1 MNIAKLQAQLQ
12 KVPDQALIG
21 YVQNPDGQVPSY
33 LALAELSRR
42 KEIRK
47 TATPKGP
54 SPTQSVAA
62 QEVSQVEPG
71 VAGLPVRDDMYASE
85 SFADGG
91 IVAFAGGGLS
101 ESDLAYQEAINNT
114 FLDKGYRGLSNM
126 ASGIGGYGM
135 DVLTDLATLP
145 GQARWVRDP
154 VTGKLVH
161 AYETEGWMPR
171 SSDTAPA
178 RVAGKES
185 ANKILEQ
192 SRQEIA
198 PKQTTPAILPY
209 ADPRV
214 TADKNAAQIRADIAA
229 GKYDKKEAP
238 PSAASTKATTPAGIG
253 SLGYDKLKYT
263 PYTVDEAGFD
273 ALMPKERAMRDY
285 AAEFKSELGEDPN
298 RAKLRERLAGMQ
310 SKAAKEEAQ
319 APWMALAEAG
329 LGMAAGKSQ
338 FALQNIAEGGKQGI
352 KSFVD
357 AKDRMVKAEERR
369 FDIESKLAQAERAE
383 QLAAINYGA
392 DSKRADDASR
402 RTIGLEKQRDIARA
416 AEVNAKGKYEE
427 IKDKYAFQQKDKEIE
442 LMDKRIDKQIA
453 SSETQGKRFEL
464 QNQRESLKTIM
475 NEVNDQLKAEQAS
488 MNPDPTKITALQAK
502 FNNAYNALYALAVQ
516 GSGGQ
521 QPSGNRPSLDKFNL
535 K

>member
-21 YVQNPDGQVPSY
+21 YVQNPDGQVPSF
-33 LALAELSRR
+33 LALAELTRR
-42 KEIRK
+42 KDMRK
-47 TATPKGP
+47 SAAPQQAA
-54 SPTQSVAA
+54 PTQTVAQQTVA
-62 QEVSQVEPG
+62 QSEPG
-71 VAGLPVRDDMYASE
+71 IAQLPVRQDMFQEE
-85 SFADGG
+85 SYADGG
-91 IVAFAGGGLS
+91 IVAFQGGGLS
-101 ESDLAYQEAINNT
+101 EADLAYQEAIGNT

-171 SSDTAPA
+171 SSDSAPA

-214 TADKNAAQIRADIAA
+214 TADRNAAQIRADISA

-238 PSAASTKATTPAGIG
+238 PAAASTKATAPAGIS

-263 PYTVDEAGFD
+263 PYNVDEAGFD

-285 AAEFKSELGEDPN
+285 ANEFKAELGEDPN
-298 RAKLRERLAGMQ
+298 RAKLKDRLAGMQ
-310 SKAAKEEAQ
+310 AKAAKEEAQ

-329 LGMAAGKSQ
+329 LGIAAGKSQ

-369 FDIESKLAQAERAE
+369 FDLESKVAQAERAE

-402 RTIGLEKQRDIARA
+402 RTIGLAKQADKARA
-416 AEVNAKGKYEE
+416 AEVNAKGKYDEL
-427 IKDKYAFQQKDKEIE
+427 KDKYAFQQKDREIE

-453 SSETQGKRFEL
+453 ATENQSNKFEL
-464 QNQRESLKTIM
+464 QNRRESLKTAL
-475 NEVNDQLKAEQAS
+475 NEVNDQLKTEQAS
-488 MNPDPTKITALQAK
+488 MNPDPTKIAALQSK
-502 FNNAYNALYALAVQ
+502 FNAAYNALYSLAMQ
-516 GSGGQ
+516 PSGGQ
-521 QPSGNRPSLDKFNL
+521 PAGNRPALDKFNL